1 MLRRDFISKIIE
13 QMVNSVARLL
23 KTDIENE
30 QEKFLEDFNEFL
42 RIYFQFPDENLAQLL
57 EKNEERDA
65 FLLDEK
71 LKNQLLHLFANA
83 GLVYVNV
90 NLNQIEK
97 AKTSLKIIERIQN
110 QHSDLFEFPS
120 EESEKLEMK
129 IEKLTQHIATFK
141 P

>member
-13 QMVNSVARLL
+13 QMVNAVARLL
-23 KTDIENE
+23 KTDIEEE
-30 QEKFLEDFNEFL
+30 QEKFLEDFNEL
-42 RIYFQFPDENLAQLL
+42 LKTYFKFSNDDLEKLL
-57 EKNEERDA
+57 EENEERDA
-65 FLLDEK
+65 LLLDEK

-129 IEKLTQHIATFK
+129 IEKLKSQISTFK

>member
-13 QMVNSVARLL
+13 QMVNAVARLL

-57 EKNEERDA
+57 EENEERDA

-120 EESEKLEMK
+120 EESEKLKMK
-129 IEKLTQHIATFK
+129 INQLKAGLR
-141 P
+141 

>member
-13 QMVNSVARLL
+13 QMVNAVARLL
-23 KTDIENE
+23 KTDIEEE

-57 EKNEERDA
+57 EENEERDA

-83 GLVYVNV
+83 GLVYVNA

-97 AKTSLKIIERIQN
+97 AKTSLKDRKSTRLNSSHVKISYAVFCLKKKN
-110 QHSDLFEFPS
+110 DLSYSDVKSP
-120 EESEKLEMK
+120 
-129 IEKLTQHIATFK
+129 T
-141 P
+141 